1 MQKPTL
7 VNNIDL
13 LRSEHGNFRS
23 FLLNLKFYGGDE
35 ILLRMQA
42 CKSRV
47 ELQNPEGSDGVK
59 APQEQQRCIEI
70 LLLATTC

>member
-47 ELQNPEGSDGVK
+47 ELQKPEGVMALKRHKSNSV
-59 APQEQQRCIEI
+59 E
-70 LLLATTC
+70 